1 MLTIVPIE
9 TISFIFISLS
19 VDSCF
24 FTFVKGLDRAMSEIL
39 PGSEHRYCVQHM
51 YRNFKKKHPGKAL
64 KFKMWSIATSTSM
77 EEFNKAME
85 DMKDFD
91 CETFKWVEKA
101 PHARHWCKAF
111 FPVHTKC
118 DMLVNN
124 ICETFNAFILEARDK
139 PIISMLEQIREKL
152 MQRIQQRREGISKW
166 TELVGPLI
174 KELIE
179 DRIKHAC
186 LWEPIWNGLYGYQ
199 VKGPRAVQYAVDFR
213 KNTNTCQL

>member
-1 MLTIVPIE
+1 ME
-9 TISFIFISLS
+9 
-19 VDSCF
+19 
-24 FTFVKGLDRAMSEIL
+24 
-39 PGSEHRYCVQHM
+39 
-51 YRNFKKKHPGKAL
+51 
-64 KFKMWSIATSTSM
+64 IATSTTM

-91 CETFKWVEKA
+91 CEAFKWVEKA

-152 MQRIQQRREGISKW
+152 MQRIQQRREAVSK
-166 TELVGPLI
+166 
-174 KELIE
+174 
-179 DRIKHAC
+179 
-186 LWEPIWNGLYGYQ
+186 
-199 VKGPRAVQYAVDFR
+199 
-213 KNTNTCQL
+213 